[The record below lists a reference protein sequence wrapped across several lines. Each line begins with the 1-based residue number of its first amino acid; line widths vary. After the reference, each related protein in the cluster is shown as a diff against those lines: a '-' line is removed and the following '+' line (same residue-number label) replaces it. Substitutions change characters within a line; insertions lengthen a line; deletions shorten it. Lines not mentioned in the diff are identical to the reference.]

1 MKIEGNILVKLTAI
15 ISVLILDIYAIH
27 QGIDGTMMATAMAI
41 IGGIAGYSLKEYRN
55 KK

>member
-1 MKIEGNILVKLTAI
+1 MKIEGNILVKLVAI
-15 ISVLILDIYAIH
+15 FGIIFLDAYAIH

-41 IGGIAGYSLKEYRN
+41 IGGIAGYSLKEYRS